1 MPFPVIDRNRY
12 WAYAG
17 GISSLLVLIIWLSFF
32 IPTTTTLSQ
41 PIFVTA
47 LSETFSHSWLHTFL
61 LMLTLHI
68 ANKFSKL
75 TFLMSIVISELRS
88 LWSRMNIFS
97 IIQVQKMLVLDV
109 RRSVWWSQ
117 DFKET
122 LAKVYRQANDHS
134 SSDYKDSEL
143 ILQDFI
149 NRYVD
154 QSV

>member
-17 GISSLLVLIIWLSFF
+17 GISSLLVFYTLFSFF

-47 LSETFSHSWLHTFL
+47 LSETFSHSWLHIFL

-88 LWSRMNIFS
+88 L
-97 IIQVQKMLVLDV
+97 
-109 RRSVWWSQ
+109 
-117 DFKET
+117 
-122 LAKVYRQANDHS
+122 
-134 SSDYKDSEL
+134 
-143 ILQDFI
+143 
-149 NRYVD
+149 
-154 QSV
+154 